1 MAQKTTTD
9 EWAKVWES
17 DKLRGD
23 ASFEDYFTS
32 ISRHRTATANTAYD
46 LWVSDQHNINY
57 SFAGYLDALVPT
69 ASHLSVLAPVWKSDS
84 KTTFCLPDY
93 MIRVVSADGF
103 SNIPSLLPRWW
114 SAAGTWSG
122 DLPSWLQAGAPTQ
135 GSRPPKPPES
145 ARRERIAPPRAKPQE
160 PSNPTLPPPPPKPQ
174 EPASAAS
181 MFGGGSGF
189 DFRQFANWD
198 SSTPKAPKTPEPPRA
213 PKPSPVA
220 NSGGN
225 SWSSGINVSGG
236 TKTLLT
242 LGLIAA
248 AIVGAV
254 YYFFFS
260 GSDYDL
266 SRKQLEAELSSS
278 HTTAK
283 CSGGLKAELGA
294 TQKCVLRDDDGDETL
309 MTVIVR
315 RLDKNGKP
323 SIGWG

>member
-1 MAQKTTTD
+1 MTKTGVED
-9 EWAKVWES
+9 WVKVWES

-23 ASFEDYFTS
+23 AAFDDYFKS
-32 ISRHRTATANTAYD
+32 ISRHPTATANAAYD

-69 ASHLSVLAPVWKSDS
+69 ATHLLVLAPVWKSDS
-84 KTTFCLPDY
+84 RTTFCLPDY

-114 SAAGTWSG
+114 SAAGSWAG
-122 DLPSWLQAGAPTQ
+122 DLPSWLQAGAPSQ
-135 GSRPPKPPES
+135 GSRPPKPQES
-145 ARRERIAPPRAKPQE
+145 ARRERIAPPRAKLQE
-160 PSNPTLPPPPPKPQ
+160 PSSSTPPPTPKPQ
-174 EPASAAS
+174 EPTSAGS
-181 MFGGGSGF
+181 MFGGGFSF
-189 DFRQFANWD
+189 EQFANWNP
-198 SSTPKAPKTPEPPRA
+198 STPKGPKPSEPPKA

-242 LGLIAA
+242 VGLIAA

-260 GSDYDL
+260 GSDFDMT
-266 SRKQLEAELSSS
+266 RKQLEAELSDDS
-278 HTTAK
+278 AK
-283 CSGGLKAELGA
+283 VKCHGGLKAELGA
-294 TQKCVLRDDDGDETL
+294 TQKCELHRDNGGTEL
-309 MTVIVR
+309 VTVIVR
-315 RLDKNGKP
+315 ALDKNGKP
-323 SIGWG
+323 SIGMG